1 MRLIIDT
8 MLSGLIGT
16 AGMTL
21 VMWAVTKSGI
31 AHADMIRAIGSI
43 FTRSYRDSLTPGVIV
58 HFGVGIIV
66 AFFYVIIISILTPA
80 SVIRTIGAGA
90 MIGLFHGVVFSF
102 LLVVAVAEHHP
113 LEMFRS
119 AGSEVAVTHLA
130 GHIVYGLL
138 VGMVVGLT
146 GVRIVL

>member
-8 MLSGLIGT
+8 MLSGIIGT

-21 VMWAVTKSGI
+21 VMWAITKSGI

-43 FTRSYRDSLTPGVIV
+43 FTRSYKDSVIPGIII
-58 HFGVGIIV
+58 HFGVGIII

-80 SVIRTIGAGA
+80 STLKTVGAGV

-102 LLVVAVAEHHP
+102 LLVVTVAEHHP
-113 LEMFRS
+113 LEQFRS
-119 AGSEVAVTHLA
+119 AGSEVAVAHLA

-138 VGMVVGLT
+138 VGIVVGLT
-146 GVRIVL
+146 GVRIIL